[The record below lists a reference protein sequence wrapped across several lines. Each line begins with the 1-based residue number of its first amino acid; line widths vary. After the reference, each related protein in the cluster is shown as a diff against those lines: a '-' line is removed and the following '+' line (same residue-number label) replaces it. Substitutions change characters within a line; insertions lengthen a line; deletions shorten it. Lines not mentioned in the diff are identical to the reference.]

1 MDDLTYVI
9 TELPIGR
16 WTQDYKQLLTEMML
30 SEKKA
35 PVIADFKENHTDTT
49 VHFTVMLTP
58 EQAQALQGQD
68 LYKFFKLETAIT
80 TSNFN
85 LFSSTGQIAH
95 YSSPQHIIDE
105 FFEFRLPYYQERK
118 NFLLAKFEKE
128 IRRLSNMTRFI
139 LEVVEGKLIINNRPR
154 KDIMQD
160 LVKRKYDPLY
170 PETKKTSSTSGDVEI
185 AKEEKVEGVDLDS
198 ADENLSKLLK
208 GYNYLLSMKIWS
220 LTKELVDELKKKLET
235 AQQKMQELQNTPPS
249 QLWKNDLEAF
259 LSKLLELERQR
270 MKEKAWEEKNRK
282 RSAKNRRGGAASRRS
297 DAGLYEELS
306 DEDASSDDAAPRRR
320 GKMTAKE
327 RKLTET
333 TKRANEVTSRFSISD
348 YYKPQVR
355 EPTAEMLKELK
366 AMIDEETGDVVK
378 VKRERK
384 TRSAASTAATEAAD
398 GTEATDG
405 KSKKSGKRGRPRKT
419 KKEKEEEEELSMLLE
434 SYKEEEEEKEL
445 PMILES
451 DREEEEDEELSEDE
465 VIRENRAAIAKR
477 RQEEKEQREKE
488 EREREKEKEEKEKEE
503 KEEEKEEEPQETVET
518 VETVETK
525 ESQPAL
531 AALEPMEVEEV
542 GNAESVGNAEPV
554 KTPSR
559 RRTAAKGTRRAATRK
574 TAKETVESVETVETV
589 ETVEAGDETEKPKR
603 RAPAKQTAAKKKVV
617 IVSEKSEKS
626 EKSDDSDDSD
636 DSEEDRYV
644 PLAERLKMRMK
655 DDVHSSIV
663 DELANTKSSVP
674 APRKRRTTRKDEMS
688 SKRAKTSKD
697 SDSSDSLFDF

>member
-1 MDDLTYVI
+1 MSLSLDEKPPELHPWWRGFTGDIYKRPNGYLIRGRITKVDDLTYVI

-306 DEDASSDDAAPRRR
+306 DEDASSEDAAPRRR

-384 TRSAASTAATEAAD
+384 TRSAASTAAAEAAD

-405 KSKKSGKRGRPRKT
+405 KSKKPGKRGRPRKT

-488 EREREKEKEEKEKEE
+488 EREREKEKEEREKEKEE
-503 KEEEKEEEPQETVET
+503 REKEEKEPQETVET
-518 VETVETK
+518 VECRAGGQCRACQDAFQKKDGCE
-525 ESQPAL
+525 
-531 AALEPMEVEEV
+531 
-542 GNAESVGNAEPV
+542 GNAQSGHAEDRQGNRGNRGNCGNRGN
-554 KTPSR
+554 R
-559 RRTAAKGTRRAATRK
+559 RRNG
-574 TAKETVESVETVETV
+574 
-589 ETVEAGDETEKPKR
+589 ETEATSARQTNR
-603 RAPAKQTAAKKKVV
+603 RD
-617 IVSEKSEKS
+617 EE
-626 EKSDDSDDSD
+626 EGGDSIG
-636 DSEEDRYV
+636 EIGEIG
-644 PLAERLKMRMK
+644 E
-655 DDVHSSIV
+655 IG
-663 DELANTKSSVP
+663 
-674 APRKRRTTRKDEMS
+674 
-688 SKRAKTSKD
+688 
-697 SDSSDSLFDF
+697 